1 MPLSVVF
8 YFLIIDYFKGEPKS
22 HGPVFVITYLYFEHD
37 KSTLPLLFINIVK
50 GERCSFFSWKYGHYF
65 EFLSTKDFNIKVRCT
80 LCVGEKVLSTFK
92 NTTSNL
98 KKHLESQHGTVK
110 LTERVPPSGPKQ
122 RAVTSAEG
130 PTHPKQQKLDFGAKP
145 VSDEE
150 LKKLVAQYIVEEMLP
165 VNTVDSPSFRA
176 IIKKIPT
183 SVNAELP
190 HRTTFTSYLEKEF
203 TEMERNLKA
212 ALNEI
217 DFVSTTADIW
227 TANNRS
233 YMGVTLHWISRTTL
247 ERHKVALACRRI
259 RGRHTYDVIGTEI
272 ENIHSSYGLL
282 NKVVATVTDNGSN
295 FVKAF
300 QVYHPVTESD
310 DETEEEE
317 STPKDDDVTFSDLSE
332 ILSAENET
340 EGQLSLPPHRRCASH
355 TINIIC
361 TRDVE
366 KHLTTN
372 AESRAVYRS
381 STAKCT
387 ALWTKLSRSTLAS
400 ETVEEI
406 SKRKLLIPTSTRWN
420 SFFDAVK
427 RIAEIP
433 MGELNTVCTKQ
444 GLKCFKDQEYQFLH
458 KYCMAMKPL
467 TAALDILQGD
477 CPYGT
482 LLPTLEVLMQ
492 KTQAVKDDLS
502 RMTAGLPDAIQTR
515 FASVLDDKDALL
527 AAASSPKFK
536 LRWLRDAGRR
546 ERVKQLLTAEC
557 CTTAPL
563 AKNPASVP
571 SATTSSSQG
580 EMDFF
585 TFEAEPEEETYSAE
599 KEVMDY
605 LMSGY
610 DLQILHKFSS
620 IKTIFLKYNTPT
632 PSSAPVERLFSLGGL
647 VLTPKRNRLSDRRF
661 EKLLYKFNFKCQ
673 EIYC

>member
-1 MPLSVVF
+1 M
-8 YFLIIDYFKGEPKS
+8 E
-22 HGPVFVITYLYFEHD
+22 
-37 KSTLPLLFINIVK
+37 

-65 EFLSTKDFNIKVRCT
+65 EFLSTKDLNIKVRCT

-98 KKHLESQHGTVK
+98 KKHLESQHSTVK

-130 PTHPKQQKLDFGAKP
+130 PTPPKQQKLDFGAKP

-165 VNTVDSPSFRA
+165 INTVDSPSFRA

-183 SVNAELP
+183 SVN
-190 HRTTFTSYLEKEF
+190 
-203 TEMERNLKA
+203 
-212 ALNEI
+212 
-217 DFVSTTADIW
+217 
-227 TANNRS
+227 
-233 YMGVTLHWISRTTL
+233 
-247 ERHKVALACRRI
+247 
-259 RGRHTYDVIGTEI
+259 
-272 ENIHSSYGLL
+272 LL
-282 NKVVATVTDNGSN
+282 IMDPLIM
-295 FVKAF
+295 AF

-310 DETEEEE
+310 DETEDEE
-317 STPKDDDVTFSDLSE
+317 SSPKDDNVTFSDLSE
-332 ILSAENET
+332 ILSAENESD
-340 EGQLSLPPHRRCASH
+340 GQLPLPPHRRCASH
-355 TINIIC
+355 TISIIC
-361 TRDVE
+361 TRDVA
-366 KHLTTN
+366 KHLTTT

-387 ALWTKLSRSTLAS
+387 VLWTKSSRSTLAS

-433 MGELNTVCTKQ
+433 MAEVNTLCTKL

-458 KYCMAMKPL
+458 EYCMAMKPL

-502 RMTAGLPDAIQTR
+502 RMTAIQTR
-515 FASVLDDKDALL
+515 FAGVLDDKDALL
-527 AAASSPKFK
+527 AAASCPKFK

-546 ERVKQLLTAEC
+546 ERVKQLLIAEC

-647 VLTPKRNRLSDRRF
+647 VLTPKRNRLSDKRF
-661 EKLLYKFNFKCQ
+661 EKLLLMRYNHWFTRSTLLFPP
-673 EIYC
+673 

>member
-1 MPLSVVF
+1 MTTFSVTTNLTRY
-8 YFLIIDYFKGEPKS
+8 YFHNSSQIKRRKKNNNNGKRKTTME
-22 HGPVFVITYLYFEHD
+22 
-37 KSTLPLLFINIVK
+37 

-80 LCVGEKVLSTFK
+80 LFVGEKVLSTFK
-92 NTTSNL
+92 NTMSNL

-130 PTHPKQQKLDFGAKP
+130 PTPPKQQKLDFGAKP

-150 LKKLVAQYIVEEMLP
+150 LKKLVAQYIVEEMP
-165 VNTVDSPSFRA
+165 PINTVDSPLFRP

-190 HRTTFTSYLEKEF
+190 HRTAFTSYLETEF
-203 TEMERNLKA
+203 TEMERNLKT

-233 YMGVTLHWISRTTL
+233 YTGVTLHWISRTTL
-247 ERHKVALACRRI
+247 ERNKVALACRRI
-259 RGRHTYDVIGTEI
+259 RGRHTYDIIGTEI

-332 ILSAENET
+332 ILSAENESD
-340 EGQLSLPPHRRCASH
+340 GQLSLPHTAS
-355 TINIIC
+355 
-361 TRDVE
+361 V

-387 ALWTKLSRSTLAS
+387 ALWTKSSRSTLAS

-433 MGELNTVCTKQ
+433 MGELNTLCTKL
-444 GLKCFKDQEYQFLH
+444 GLKY
-458 KYCMAMKPL
+458 
-467 TAALDILQGD
+467 
-477 CPYGT
+477 
-482 LLPTLEVLMQ
+482 
-492 KTQAVKDDLS
+492 
-502 RMTAGLPDAIQTR
+502 
-515 FASVLDDKDALL
+515 ALL
-527 AAASSPKFK
+527 AAASCPKFK

-557 CTTAPL
+557 CTTAPV

-610 DLQILHKFSS
+610 VLQILHKFSS
-620 IKTIFLKYNTPT
+620 IKTFFLKYNTPT

-647 VLTPKRNRLSDRRF
+647 VLTPKRNRLSDKRF
-661 EKLLYKFNFKCQ
+661 ENQRLSFFYFKK
-673 EIYC
+673 

>member
-1 MPLSVVF
+1 
-8 YFLIIDYFKGEPKS
+8 
-22 HGPVFVITYLYFEHD
+22 
-37 KSTLPLLFINIVK
+37 
-50 GERCSFFSWKYGHYF
+50 
-65 EFLSTKDFNIKVRCT
+65 
-80 LCVGEKVLSTFK
+80 
-92 NTTSNL
+92 
-98 KKHLESQHGTVK
+98 
-110 LTERVPPSGPKQ
+110 
-122 RAVTSAEG
+122 
-130 PTHPKQQKLDFGAKP
+130 
-145 VSDEE
+145 
-150 LKKLVAQYIVEEMLP
+150 MLP
-165 VNTVDSPSFRA
+165 INTVDSPSFRA

-212 ALNEI
+212 TLNEI

-233 YMGVTLHWISRTTL
+233 YMGVMLHWISRTTL

-317 STPKDDDVTFSDLSE
+317 SSPKDDDVTFSDLSE
-332 ILSAENET
+332 ILSAENESD
-340 EGQLSLPPHRRCASH
+340 GQLSLPPHRRCASH

-381 STAKCT
+381 TTAKCT
-387 ALWTKLSRSTLAS
+387 ALWTKSSRSTLAS

-433 MGELNTVCTKQ
+433 MGELNTLCTKL
-444 GLKCFKDQEYQFLH
+444 GLKYFKDQEYQFLH
-458 KYCMAMKPL
+458 EYCMAMKPL

-502 RMTAGLPDAIQTR
+502 RMTAGLPDAIVQAIQTR
-515 FASVLDDKDALL
+515 FAGVLDDKDALL
-527 AAASSPKFK
+527 AAASCPKFK

-647 VLTPKRNRLSDRRF
+647 VLTPKRNRLSDKRF
-661 EKLLYKFNFKCQ
+661 EKLLLMRYNHWFTRSTLLFPP
-673 EIYC
+673 

>member
-1 MPLSVVF
+1 
-8 YFLIIDYFKGEPKS
+8 
-22 HGPVFVITYLYFEHD
+22 
-37 KSTLPLLFINIVK
+37 
-50 GERCSFFSWKYGHYF
+50 
-65 EFLSTKDFNIKVRCT
+65 
-80 LCVGEKVLSTFK
+80 
-92 NTTSNL
+92 
-98 KKHLESQHGTVK
+98 
-110 LTERVPPSGPKQ
+110 
-122 RAVTSAEG
+122 
-130 PTHPKQQKLDFGAKP
+130 QKLDFGAKP

-165 VNTVDSPSFRA
+165 INTVDSPSFRA

-190 HRTTFTSYLEKEF
+190 HLTTFTSYLEKEF

-259 RGRHTYDVIGTEI
+259 CGRHTYDVIGTEI

-295 FVKAF
+295 FIKAF

-332 ILSAENET
+332 ILSAENESD
-340 EGQLSLPPHRRCASH
+340 GQLSLPLHCRWASH

-372 AESRAVYRS
+372 VESRYRS
-381 STAKCT
+381 STA
-387 ALWTKLSRSTLAS
+387 LWTKSSRSTLAS

-406 SKRKLLIPTSTRWN
+406 SKRKLPIPTSTRWN

-433 MGELNTVCTKQ
+433 MGELNTART
-444 GLKCFKDQEYQFLH
+444 E
-458 KYCMAMKPL
+458 YCMAMKPL

-482 LLPTLEVLMQ
+482 LLPTLEVLMHKNIDYLLQQSVAPLLLLQ
-492 KTQAVKDDLS
+492 KT
-502 RMTAGLPDAIQTR
+502 LP
-515 FASVLDDKDALL
+515 V
-527 AAASSPKFK
+527 
-536 LRWLRDAGRR
+536 
-546 ERVKQLLTAEC
+546 C
-557 CTTAPL
+557 
-563 AKNPASVP
+563 
-571 SATTSSSQG
+571 
-580 EMDFF
+580 
-585 TFEAEPEEETYSAE
+585 
-599 KEVMDY
+599 
-605 LMSGY
+605 
-610 DLQILHKFSS
+610 
-620 IKTIFLKYNTPT
+620 
-632 PSSAPVERLFSLGGL
+632 PVFCISL
-647 VLTPKRNRLSDRRF
+647 VLTSKRNRLSDKRF
-661 EKLLYKFNFKCQ
+661 EKLLLMRYNHCFTRSTLLFPP
-673 EIYC
+673 

>member
-1 MPLSVVF
+1 
-8 YFLIIDYFKGEPKS
+8 
-22 HGPVFVITYLYFEHD
+22 VFVLCVSL
-37 KSTLPLLFINIVK
+37 KSKLSNLQHQKDP
-50 GERCSFFSWKYGHYF
+50 RWKYGHYF
-65 EFLSTKDFNIKVRCT
+65 EFLSTKDLNIKVRCT

-98 KKHLESQHGTVK
+98 KKHLESQHSTVK
-110 LTERVPPSGPKQ
+110 LTERVPPSGLKQ

-130 PTHPKQQKLDFGAKP
+130 PTPPKQQKLDFGAKP

-165 VNTVDSPSFRA
+165 INTVDSPSFRA

-183 SVNAELP
+183 SVNAEL
-190 HRTTFTSYLEKEF
+190 
-203 TEMERNLKA
+203 NLKA
-212 ALNEI
+212 TLNEI

-233 YMGVTLHWISRTTL
+233 YMG
-247 ERHKVALACRRI
+247 VALACRRI

-317 STPKDDDVTFSDLSE
+317 SSPKDDDVPFSDLSE
-332 ILSAENET
+332 ILSAENESD
-340 EGQLSLPPHRRCASH
+340 GQLSLPPHRRCASH

-387 ALWTKLSRSTLAS
+387 ALWTKSSRSTLAS

-433 MGELNTVCTKQ
+433 MVELNTLCTKL

-458 KYCMAMKPL
+458 EYCMAMKPL

-502 RMTAGLPDAIQTR
+502 RMTAGLPDAIVQAIQTR
-515 FASVLDDKDALL
+515 FAGVLDDKDALL
-527 AAASSPKFK
+527 AAASCPKFK

-620 IKTIFLKYNTPT
+620 IKTIF
-632 PSSAPVERLFSLGGL
+632 
-647 VLTPKRNRLSDRRF
+647 
-661 EKLLYKFNFKCQ
+661 
-673 EIYC
+673 